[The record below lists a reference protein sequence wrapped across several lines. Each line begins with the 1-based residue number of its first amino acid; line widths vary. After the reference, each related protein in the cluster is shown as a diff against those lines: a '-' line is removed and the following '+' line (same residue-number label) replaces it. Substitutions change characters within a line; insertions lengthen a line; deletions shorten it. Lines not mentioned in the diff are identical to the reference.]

1 MAAARKPLKK
11 LGIVLFNLGGPD
23 NLDAVEPFL
32 RNLFSDPAII
42 RVPGFLR
49 HFIARTIA
57 RRRGPYAR
65 TIYESIGG
73 GSPIVPQTQ
82 AQARAL
88 EAALSTGGVTA
99 KAVIAMR
106 YWHPM
111 TEGAVTA
118 MQQFAS
124 DHIVLLPLYPQYSTT
139 TTQSSLDAWVKI
151 AARLG
156 LRTSVSGIGCYP
168 ANSGFIEANV
178 DLMKRAV
185 DGKALTR
192 PIVLFSAHGLPEKI
206 VRKGDPYP
214 RQVEATAKAI
224 AEAYGGGMPE
234 WKVTYQSR
242 VGPLKWIGPDTD
254 KEIEAAAK
262 AGRSIIVVP
271 LSFVS
276 EHSETLYE
284 LDQVYRDLAL
294 EKGAADYIRVRT
306 VETHPA
312 FIAGLASLV
321 RERMDAVGM
330 GAEGGKIL
338 CGPQESCACRMA
350 LRSS

>member
-1 MAAARKPLKK
+1 MAAEKRPIKK

-23 NLDAVEPFL
+23 TLDAVEPFL

-42 RVPGFLR
+42 RLPGFLR
-49 HFIARTIA
+49 GFIARTIA
-57 RRRGPYAR
+57 RRRAPYAR

-88 EAALSTGGVTA
+88 EAQLSTGGVTA
-99 KAVIAMR
+99 KAAIAMR

-111 TEGAVTA
+111 TEGAVAA
-118 MQQFAS
+118 MQKFAP

-139 TTQSSLDAWVKI
+139 TTQSSLDAWGKI
-151 AARLG
+151 SARLG
-156 LRTSVSGIGCYP
+156 VTTQVSGIGCYP
-168 ANSGFIEANV
+168 TNTGFIEANV

-185 DGKALTR
+185 EGKNLHQ

-206 VRKGDPYP
+206 VRSGDPYP
-214 RQVEATAKAI
+214 RQVEATAAAI
-224 AEAYGGGMPE
+224 AAAYGAAMPE
-234 WKVTYQSR
+234 WRVTYQSR

-284 LDQVYRDLAL
+284 LDQVYRELAR

-321 RERMDAVGM
+321 RERMMASGI
-330 GAEGGKIL
+330 GAEGGKIF
-338 CGPQESCACRMA
+338 CAPGERCACRTA
-350 LRSS
+350 A